1 MPERHAKLP
10 SGDKKMRIGLLIV
23 AGLALIGF
31 LVVAV
36 VLPHMQGTEA
46 KEAAQALI
54 EGAEPAK
61 QRVGV
66 AAEKTGHV
74 SGTGIKVTS
83 RNDPKYGSMK
93 WIVADYG
100 VMRGWNAKNAIEV
113 TLMPSVQG
121 GKASWNCKGYPV
133 NAMPPSC
140 GERGGELPSLG
151 RCSH

>member
-1 MPERHAKLP
+1 
-10 SGDKKMRIGLLIV
+10 MRIGLLIV

-66 AAEKTGHV
+66 AVEKTGHG

-83 RNDPKYGSMK
+83 RNDPKYGPMN
-93 WIVADYG
+93 WFVPNNA
-100 VMRGWNAKNAIEV
+100 VHRGWNEKDTLQA
-113 TLMPSVQG
+113 TLMAPGHLS
-121 GKASWNCKGYPV
+121 
-133 NAMPPSC
+133 
-140 GERGGELPSLG
+140 
-151 RCSH
+151 

>member
-1 MPERHAKLP
+1 MPERHVKLP
-10 SGDKKMRIGLLIV
+10 PRDKKMRIGLLIV

-74 SGTGIKVTS
+74 SGRGTKVT
-83 RNDPKYGSMK
+83 RPKDPKYGDMNG
-93 WIVADYG
+93 IVSI
-100 VMRGWNAKNAIEV
+100 N
-113 TLMPSVQG
+113 
-121 GKASWNCKGYPV
+121 
-133 NAMPPSC
+133 
-140 GERGGELPSLG
+140 
-151 RCSH
+151 